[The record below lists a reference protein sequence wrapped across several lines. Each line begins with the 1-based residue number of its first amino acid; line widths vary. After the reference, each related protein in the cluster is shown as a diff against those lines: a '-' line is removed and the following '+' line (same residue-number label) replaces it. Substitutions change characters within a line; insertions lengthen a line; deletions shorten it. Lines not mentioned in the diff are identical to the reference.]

1 MIVKQLWIWNLHKKY
16 IITLKDV
23 FFDPWSDHR
32 ASFLIS
38 EKCIVEHWHG
48 AWLFRTGVTH
58 LIILTEI
65 HAFLKQQV
73 LVCGEVYFGWA
84 FLTPDNK
91 FPFFQSHQHVTSLL
105 LFSCRQKKITATHN
119 SSILLVGLLDLKIS
133 CESNLVLKMLIH
145 LEIKWLFLILTIIV
159 LYLQL
164 ELESVLI

>member
-1 MIVKQLWIWNLHKKY
+1 
-16 IITLKDV
+16 
-23 FFDPWSDHR
+23 
-32 ASFLIS
+32 
-38 EKCIVEHWHG
+38 
-48 AWLFRTGVTH
+48 
-58 LIILTEI
+58 
-65 HAFLKQQV
+65 
-73 LVCGEVYFGWA
+73 
-84 FLTPDNK
+84 
-91 FPFFQSHQHVTSLL
+91 